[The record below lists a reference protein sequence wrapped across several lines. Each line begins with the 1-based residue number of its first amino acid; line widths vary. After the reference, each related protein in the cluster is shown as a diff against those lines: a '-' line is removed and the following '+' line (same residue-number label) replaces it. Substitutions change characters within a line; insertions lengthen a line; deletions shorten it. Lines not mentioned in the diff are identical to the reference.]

1 MHLLRFGGAIYDR
14 GTTRLAN
21 LGRTFT
27 KFFGSPLFLILPLV
41 LDEAKISFR
50 LISSNSL
57 AGDGLFYA
65 NVYASFKTVLQGRS
79 LAHREASGFYRLKPL
94 AFAVVALKNKLSS
107 AVAKLKKSPAKPVP
121 AKKAPAKKAPAK
133 KAPAKKL
140 PAKKAPAK
148 KAPAKKAPVKKA
160 PAKKESVKK
169 APVRPTLAK
178 PTLAKPTLA
187 KPPVKKAPAKKP
199 EAEIIKGA
207 HKTALTS
214 STAKGGATTI
224 SVYKPEV
231 EASDVVVVEEK
242 RLVLPPPI
250 RKPKPGKKA
259 PSLKP
264 IKAAPAP
271 FVIEGE
277 ENWTATE
284 LKAIRAELAKDL
296 IRLKKEL
303 AEIESEMDDLIEA
316 SGVGAGDDQAD
327 AGAKTFEREHE
338 ISLVYNAR
346 DMVLQTERALE
357 RIDTKTYGRC
367 EDCGNA
373 IGKARL
379 QVFPRATL
387 CMLCK
392 QKEERR

>member
-1 MHLLRFGGAIYDR
+1 M
-14 GTTRLAN
+14 
-21 LGRTFT
+21 
-27 KFFGSPLFLILPLV
+27 
-41 LDEAKISFR
+41 
-50 LISSNSL
+50 
-57 AGDGLFYA
+57 
-65 NVYASFKTVLQGRS
+65 
-79 LAHREASGFYRLKPL
+79 
-94 AFAVVALKNKLSS
+94 ALKKKLSS
-107 AVAKLKKSPAKPVP
+107 AVAKFKKKPTTKVTT
-121 AKKAPAKKAPAK
+121 KKAPAKKATPKKSPAK
-133 KAPAKKL
+133 KVVAKKVPSKKL
-140 PAKKAPAK
+140 PSKRAPVK
-148 KAPAKKAPVKKA
+148 KAPAKKAPVK
-160 PAKKESVKK
+160 
-169 APVRPTLAK
+169 PVLA
-178 PTLAKPTLA
+178 
-187 KPPVKKAPAKKP
+187 KKAPAKKP
-199 EAEIIKGA
+199 TEIIKGA

-231 EASDVVVVEEK
+231 EASDIVVVEEK
-242 RLVLPPPI
+242 RLVLPPPV

-259 PSLKP
+259 PALKP

-271 FVIEGE
+271 FVSEGE

-284 LKAIRAELAKDL
+284 LKAIRSELAKDL
-296 IRLKKEL
+296 VRLKKEL
-303 AEIESEMDDLIEA
+303 EEIESEMDDLIEA

-346 DMVLQTERALE
+346 DMVLQTERALD
-357 RIDTKTYGRC
+357 RIDTKSYGRC

>member
-1 MHLLRFGGAIYDR
+1 M
-14 GTTRLAN
+14 
-21 LGRTFT
+21 
-27 KFFGSPLFLILPLV
+27 
-41 LDEAKISFR
+41 
-50 LISSNSL
+50 
-57 AGDGLFYA
+57 
-65 NVYASFKTVLQGRS
+65 
-79 LAHREASGFYRLKPL
+79 
-94 AFAVVALKNKLSS
+94 ALKKKLSS
-107 AVAKLKKSPAKPVP
+107 AVAKFKKKPATKVTAKKTPAKKATPKKSSAKKSPAKKVV
-121 AKKAPAKKAPAK
+121 AKKAPV
-133 KAPAKKL
+133 
-140 PAKKAPAK
+140 K

-160 PAKKESVKK
+160 PVK
-169 APVRPTLAK
+169 PVLA
-178 PTLAKPTLA
+178 
-187 KPPVKKAPAKKP
+187 KKAPAKKP
-199 EAEIIKGA
+199 TEIIKGA

-214 STAKGGATTI
+214 SIAKGGATTI

-231 EASDVVVVEEK
+231 EASDIVVVEEK
-242 RLVLPPPI
+242 RLVLPPPV

-259 PSLKP
+259 PALKP

-271 FVIEGE
+271 FVSEGE
-277 ENWTATE
+277 ETWTATE
-284 LKAIRAELAKDL
+284 LKAIRSELAKDL
-296 IRLKKEL
+296 VRLKKEL
-303 AEIESEMDDLIEA
+303 EEIESEMDDLIEA

>member
-1 MHLLRFGGAIYDR
+1 
-14 GTTRLAN
+14 
-21 LGRTFT
+21 
-27 KFFGSPLFLILPLV
+27 
-41 LDEAKISFR
+41 
-50 LISSNSL
+50 
-57 AGDGLFYA
+57 
-65 NVYASFKTVLQGRS
+65 
-79 LAHREASGFYRLKPL
+79 
-94 AFAVVALKNKLSS
+94 VALKKKLSS
-107 AVAKLKKSPAKPVP
+107 AVAKFKKKPATKVTAKKTPAKKATLKKSSAKKSPAKKVV
-121 AKKAPAKKAPAK
+121 AKKAPV
-133 KAPAKKL
+133 
-140 PAKKAPAK
+140 K

-160 PAKKESVKK
+160 PVK
-169 APVRPTLAK
+169 PVLA
-178 PTLAKPTLA
+178 
-187 KPPVKKAPAKKP
+187 KKAPAKKP
-199 EAEIIKGA
+199 TEIIKGA

-231 EASDVVVVEEK
+231 EASDIVVVEEK
-242 RLVLPPPI
+242 RLVLPPPV

-259 PSLKP
+259 PALKP

-271 FVIEGE
+271 FVSEGE
-277 ENWTATE
+277 ETWTATE
-284 LKAIRAELAKDL
+284 LKAIRSELAKDL
-296 IRLKKEL
+296 VRLKKEL
-303 AEIESEMDDLIEA
+303 EEIESEMDDLIEA

-346 DMVLQTERALE
+346 DMVLQTERALD

-367 EDCGNA
+367 EDCGSA

>member
-1 MHLLRFGGAIYDR
+1 MPLKKK
-14 GTTRLAN
+14 LA
-21 LGRTFT
+21 
-27 KFFGSPLFLILPLV
+27 K
-41 LDEAKISFR
+41 
-50 LISSNSL
+50 
-57 AGDGLFYA
+57 
-65 NVYASFKTVLQGRS
+65 
-79 LAHREASGFYRLKPL
+79 
-94 AFAVVALKNKLSS
+94 
-107 AVAKLKKSPAKPVP
+107 AVAKFKKAPAKKAAPKKSPAKKSVKKSPTKKAP

-133 KAPAKKL
+133 KAPAKK
-140 PAKKAPAK
+140 
-148 KAPAKKAPVKKA
+148 APAKKAPVK
-160 PAKKESVKK
+160 
-169 APVRPTLAK
+169 PTLAK
-178 PTLAKPTLA
+178 KF
-187 KPPVKKAPAKKP
+187 PPKKP
-199 EAEIIKGA
+199 QAEIIKGQ

-214 STAKGGATTI
+214 STAKGATTI
-224 SVYKPEV
+224 SVYKPEI

-259 PSLKP
+259 APLKP
-264 IKAAPAP
+264 IKAAPP
-271 FVIEGE
+271 PLIVEEGA

-284 LKAIRAELAKDL
+284 LKSIRSELAKDL

-303 AEIESEMDDLIEA
+303 AEVESEMDELIEA

-338 ISLVYNAR
+338 MSLVYNAR

-367 EDCGNA
+367 EDCGNP

-379 QVFPRATL
+379 KVFPRATL